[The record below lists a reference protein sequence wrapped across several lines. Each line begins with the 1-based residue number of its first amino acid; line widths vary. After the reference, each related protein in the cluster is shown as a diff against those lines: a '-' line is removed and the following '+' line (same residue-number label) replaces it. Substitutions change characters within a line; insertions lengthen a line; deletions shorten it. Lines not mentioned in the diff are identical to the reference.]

1 MQPFGKEPKSIA
13 ATSLQDSYLVFL
25 CSVSGALEGKNSCFL
40 CLILFF
46 FFNVLYLGN
55 INEVNAYILL
65 LQ

>member
-1 MQPFGKEPKSIA
+1 MQPFRKEPKSIA
-13 ATSLQDSYLVFL
+13 ATSLQDSYFVFL
-25 CSVSGALEGKNSCFL
+25 CSVSGALEGKNSSFL

-46 FFNVLYLGN
+46 FYVLFLGN

>member
-1 MQPFGKEPKSIA
+1 MQPFRKEPKSIA

-25 CSVSGALEGKNSCFL
+25 CSVSGALEGKNSSFL

-46 FFNVLYLGN
+46 FYVLYFLGN
-55 INEVNAYILL
+55 INEVNAYMLL

>member
-25 CSVSGALEGKNSCFL
+25 CSVSGALKGKNSCFL
-40 CLILFF
+40 CLILLFF
-46 FFNVLYLGN
+46 YVLFLGN